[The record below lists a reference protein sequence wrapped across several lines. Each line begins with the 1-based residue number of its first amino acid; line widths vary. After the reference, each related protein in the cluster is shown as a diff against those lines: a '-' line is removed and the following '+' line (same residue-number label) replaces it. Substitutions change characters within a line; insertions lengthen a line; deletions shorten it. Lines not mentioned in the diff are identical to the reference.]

1 MPVHAS
7 AAKTRVSDLFFF
19 RPTPDGSRQVV
30 YQACETLFA
39 TEPLQTHVRQPFN
52 KAAQRL
58 CAN

>member
-1 MPVHAS
+1 MLPQQRPVLV
-7 AAKTRVSDLFFF
+7 TFFFF